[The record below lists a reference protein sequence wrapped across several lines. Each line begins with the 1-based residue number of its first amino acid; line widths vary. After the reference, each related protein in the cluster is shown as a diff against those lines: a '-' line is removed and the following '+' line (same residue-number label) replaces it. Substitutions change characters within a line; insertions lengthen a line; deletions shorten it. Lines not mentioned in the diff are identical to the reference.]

1 MPGWEGRVDSS
12 TDGDDL
18 DDLGLD
24 YLDSRPGVIPAP
36 SGIVFEGEAVIIN
49 GRSNLQRQPKTRKLT
64 ISFDDALTST
74 FEYPSENSLLEEAG
88 LLPPADP
95 TNTTTSPLD
104 PTNTTPGG
112 LASYTPSKIQIGST
126 FELGV
131 SRTAPPVQAPPPVP
145 PAQSERVEEEYL
157 RPADETETVTWSAE
171 STSDM
176 LF

>member
-1 MPGWEGRVDSS
+1 MPGWEGRADSS

-18 DDLGLD
+18 DDTGLD
-24 YLDSRPGVIPAP
+24 YLDSRPGVLPAP

-49 GRSNLQRQPKTRKLT
+49 GRSNLQRQPKNKKLC
-64 ISFDDALTST
+64 ISFDDTLTT
-74 FEYPSENSLLEEAG
+74 TYEYPSELFLLAEAG
-88 LLPPADP
+88 LLPLD
-95 TNTTTSPLD
+95 TITTTIPSSPD
-104 PTNTTPGG
+104 ATNNTQGG

-131 SRTAPPVQAPPPVP
+131 SRTAPPVPTPPPAPPV
-145 PAQSERVEEEYL
+145 QSERAEEEYL

>member
-1 MPGWEGRVDSS
+1 MLENARVDVDVV
-12 TDGDDL
+12 T
-18 DDLGLD
+18 
-24 YLDSRPGVIPAP
+24 IPI
-36 SGIVFEGEAVIIN
+36 S
-49 GRSNLQRQPKTRKLT
+49 LT
-64 ISFDDALTST
+64 
-74 FEYPSENSLLEEAG
+74 
-88 LLPPADP
+88 
-95 TNTTTSPLD
+95 
-104 PTNTTPGG
+104 GG

-145 PAQSERVEEEYL
+145 PSQSERVEEEYL